1 MEKIVYILVR
11 LASVTYIL
19 YSLWLF
25 LFRKDGLW
33 FLKYLNPK
41 KKKKRAVE
49 KPVQPNTDNDN
60 SSIVGRTHTVYLK
73 PVELPEESGG
83 VDAEQ
88 DAKVDAEPE
97 PVMSQDLEPTGF
109 MGEEEDIPSDDVEV
123 ENKQF
128 TIDEVLDE
136 EERFELFEGD
146 FAEDENFSTGSTF
159 EDIQNAVDVIIGK
172 KKGGEERLNAAKT
185 IYEIRQTDMME
196 FFSTQIG
203 NIEVI
208 EQLLSENL
216 DESGQ
221 PLKGKSAKKK
231 LQDEVANFDM
241 DKYI

>member
-11 LASVTYIL
+11 LASASYIL

-25 LFRKDGLW
+25 LFHKDGLW
-33 FLKYLNPK
+33 FFKYLNPK
-41 KKKKRAVE
+41 KKKKREVE
-49 KPVQPNTDNDN
+49 KPDLPKEDNDD
-60 SSIVGRTHTVYLK
+60 SSIVGKTHTVYIKQLEIIK
-73 PVELPEESGG
+73 ESEPE
-83 VDAEQ
+83 
-88 DAKVDAEPE
+88 DAEPE
-97 PVMSQDLEPTGF
+97 PVMSQDLEPSGF
-109 MGEEEDIPSDDVEV
+109 MGEEDDIPSDDVVV
-123 ENKQF
+123 ETKQF

-136 EERFELFEGD
+136 EERFEPFEGD